1 MAEVNF
7 PGGISSISGLTG
19 PKTNPMQPSPEA
31 GPSVSQLLKESL
43 NDVNKLQFEADKSV
57 EDLVVGKS
65 KNIHETMIAL
75 NKADIAFRMT
85 LQVRN
90 KLVEA
95 YQEIIRMQV

>member
-19 PKTNPMQPSPEA
+19 PKANPMQPPPEV
-31 GPSVSQLLKESL
+31 GPSFSQLLKESL
-43 NDVNKLQFEADKSV
+43 NDVNKLQSEADKSV

-65 KNIHETMIAL
+65 RNIHETMIAL

>member
-1 MAEVNF
+1 M
-7 PGGISSISGLTG
+7 
-19 PKTNPMQPSPEA
+19 
-31 GPSVSQLLKESL
+31 
-43 NDVNKLQFEADKSV
+43 
-57 EDLVVGKS
+57 VGKS